1 MNRSTEKT
9 QAFFEHARQLMPF
22 GVTSNFRYWGEGEDI
37 GVARAQGAYI
47 WDFDGNRYIDYR
59 LGFGP
64 VILGH
69 GHPTVVQRVAEAIQ
83 SGTIFAFTHELEV
96 QVAERIIGM
105 CPGIDMVRYANS
117 GAEATMHALRIA
129 RSHTG
134 REKIIKFE
142 GQYHGMYD
150 YMLFSTASTPVSGMG
165 HRRSPIPVQS
175 SSGIPRAIRDLVL
188 TLPYN
193 DFEVLE
199 RTVKSHWG
207 DVAAIIVEPI
217 MGNMGGIMPEPGWL
231 ELIRKLCDE
240 YGIVMIGD
248 EVKTGFR
255 IAPGGA
261 QEFFGVHADL
271 VTYAKALGNG
281 FPIAVIGGNKEV
293 MSSLGPGR
301 TAHGGTY
308 AGNVVGT
315 AAADATLEIIAKGEA
330 LKTIEARGKALMKG
344 IHGILTDADL
354 PHQFLGVPTM
364 FGISFGEDKPTD
376 YRTWAKTD
384 TALYEEI
391 MMHLVH
397 NGAVPDPD
405 GREPWFLCAA
415 LSEKDVEDTLN
426 YFEDAVRQVKGLWGH
441 GAGEGSE
448 GK

>member
-1 MNRSTEKT
+1 MTRPADKT
-9 QAFFEHARQLMPF
+9 RAFFERARGVLPF
-22 GVTSNFRYWGEGEDI
+22 GVSSNFRYWGEGEDI
-37 GVARAQGAYI
+37 GVASAEGAYI

-69 GHPTVVQRVAEAIQ
+69 GYPAVVDRVAEAIK

-96 QVAERIIGM
+96 RVAERIVEM
-105 CPGIDMVRYANS
+105 CPGVDMVRYANS
-117 GAEATMHALRIA
+117 GSEATMHALRIA

-165 HRRSPIPVQS
+165 HRRSPVPLVS
-175 SSGIPRAIRDLVL
+175 SSGIPKAIHELVI

-193 DFEVLE
+193 DFETLE
-199 RTVKSHWG
+199 RTVGAAWG
-207 DVAAIIVEPI
+207 NVAAIVVEPI
-217 MGNMGGIMPEPGWL
+217 MGNMGGIMPQPGWL

-240 YGIVMIGD
+240 YGIVMIND

-261 QEFFGVHADL
+261 QEFFGVHGDL
-271 VTYAKALGNG
+271 VTYAKAMGNG
-281 FPIAVIGGNKEV
+281 FPIAAIGGKKEV
-293 MSSLGPGR
+293 MASVGPGR

-308 AGNVVGT
+308 CGNAVGT
-315 AAADATLEIIAKGEA
+315 AAADATLEIIARGEA
-330 LKTIEARGKALMKG
+330 LKTIEARGQALMKG
-344 IHGILTDADL
+344 IHGILTDADI
-354 PHQFLGVPTM
+354 PHHLLGVPAM
-364 FGISFGEDKPTD
+364 FGIAFGQDEPTD

-384 TALYEEI
+384 NALYEEI
-391 MMHLVH
+391 MMVLIH

-415 LSEKDVEDTLN
+415 LSEKDVADTLN
-426 YFEDAVRQVKGLWGH
+426 YFEDAVRDVRG
-441 GAGEGSE
+441 
-448 GK
+448 